1 MPDDERRIVS
11 ITTRSHRL
19 ALGVVGAV
27 FGSFALVGCS
37 GLGGIVPDFVPTTT
51 SAVPA
56 PSASANP
63 QVCADAA
70 AVKASLEAIMTIDIL
85 KDGTDALS
93 QRFETFRSDAAA
105 LVSSAQDEFKP
116 ESAAVKSSIGE
127 LETALASLKDSP
139 NAAEIVALAPKLS
152 AVNTSTLA
160 LLAAVA
166 AAC

>member
-11 ITTRSHRL
+11 ITTRTHRL
-19 ALGVVGAV
+19 ALGAVGAV
-27 FGSFALVGCS
+27 IGSFALVGCS
-37 GLGGIVPDFVPTTT
+37 GLGGLIPGATPTTT
-51 SAVPA
+51 SASPT

-63 QVCADAA
+63 QVCSDAA
-70 AVKASLEAIMTIDIL
+70 AAKASLEAIMTIDIL
-85 KDGTDALS
+85 KDGTDALN
-93 QRFETFRSDAAA
+93 QRFETFRSDAEA

-116 ESAAVKSSIGE
+116 ESAAVKASISE
-127 LETALASLKDSP
+127 LETALAALKDSP